1 VGITGLQLKESP
13 PLTGFWVEDLQV
25 DPSPTPARRMFNGRE
40 YLDYVVK
47 KQALFPNAS
56 GRLAIP
62 PTTFAV
68 SVKLPG
74 DFFGLFAQ
82 NETVYRK
89 SREALLDVKP
99 FPAQG
104 RPENFS
110 NAVGSFSLTSS
121 LDKAEAVTGD
131 AVALRMKL
139 AGRGNLKTV
148 ADLPLPQMPDF
159 TIYSSK
165 RAENV
170 RPMDG
175 DRIGGEKTWEYVI
188 VPKAPGLQ
196 RIPSISFSYFDSDSG
211 RYQTL
216 VTPVLE
222 LKVARGAHAG
232 SSLTSLSGISKQSVT
247 RQGTDINFIKNSA
260 SDLDVR
266 RTPPYYSVWFYVAAA
281 VPLLFNIG
289 AFLYQRERLQESA
302 NVVLARSRRARR
314 AALARVKKAEREGKT
329 DARRFYDEAAMALS
343 GYLTDK
349 FNLPEIAVTGD
360 TLERTLAENLLPR
373 EMLHEIIVCL
383 QECDFGRF
391 VSASSAPEK
400 RGELAA
406 RIRRIINGLERA

>member
-1 VGITGLQLKESP
+1 
-13 PLTGFWVEDLQV
+13 
-25 DPSPTPARRMFNGRE
+25 
-40 YLDYVVK
+40 
-47 KQALFPNAS
+47 
-56 GRLAIP
+56 
-62 PTTFAV
+62 
-68 SVKLPG
+68 
-74 DFFGLFAQ
+74 
-82 NETVYRK
+82 
-89 SREALLDVKP
+89 
-99 FPAQG
+99 
-104 RPENFS
+104 
-110 NAVGSFSLTSS
+110 
-121 LDKAEAVTGD
+121 
-131 AVALRMKL
+131 MKL

-196 RIPSISFSYFDSDSG
+196 RIPSFSFSYFDPDSG
-211 RYQTL
+211 KYQTL

-222 LKVARGAHAG
+222 LKVARGGHAG

-266 RTPPYYSVWFYVAAA
+266 RTPPYQSVWFYVAAA

-289 AFLYQRERLQESA
+289 AFLYQRERLQASA

-314 AALARVKKAEREGKT
+314 AALARVKKAEREGKA
-329 DARRFYDEAAMALS
+329 DARRFYDEAAIALS

-373 EMLHEIIVCL
+373 EILKEIIVCL

-400 RGELAA
+400 MGELAA
-406 RIRRIINGLERA
+406 RIRKIINALERA